1 MHDLILEIDSI
12 VWLIV
17 IAFGI
22 LAVMLSLFVGE
33 NDVKRE
39 PYLMKE
45 KTEPVIPDAPPRED
59 KTIGM
64 YKKKTSAPTDNTL
77 SKYESAKLWSC
88 ACEIKM
94 LERLN
99 LVADSQ
105 VGSEPTQ
112 NQPKIKRDHGDKKRG
127 LWD

>member
-39 PYLMKE
+39 PDLMKE
-45 KTEPVIPDAPPRED
+45 MAEPVIPDSPPRED
-59 KTIGM
+59 KPIGM
-64 YKKKTSAPTDNTL
+64 YKKKTSAPVDSTI
-77 SKYESAKLWSC
+77 SKYQSAKLWSC

-99 LVADSQ
+99 LVADSR
-105 VGSEPTQ
+105 VGPEPTQ
-112 NQPKIKRDHGDKKRG
+112 NQPKIKRDDDDKKRG
-127 LWD
+127 PWD

>member
-12 VWLIV
+12 MWLIV

-39 PYLMKE
+39 PDLIQNKA
-45 KTEPVIPDAPPRED
+45 EPVIPDVRPREN
-59 KTIGM
+59 KPIGI
-64 YKKKTSAPTDNTL
+64 YKKTTSVPVDSTI
-77 SKYESAKLWSC
+77 SKYQSAKLWSC

-99 LVADSQ
+99 LVADSR
-105 VGSEPTQ
+105 VGPEPTH
-112 NQPKIKRDHGDKKRG
+112 NQPEIKRDHGEKKRG